1 MFNLYTNFQLRAL
14 KGVSQK
20 MWDTLFTLFDL
31 YGPIPRLLF
40 ETLLPPKKF
49 RTEMVS
55 DATAKDEELNC
66 RIREY
71 RDELENKI
79 HDAVQLDPNT
89 VLSTEYGVNS
99 SHTIY
104 TMRPRKMKKY
114 QYVSLHAAF
123 GFATADIGRRIAE
136 ATIAISLKDAQRL
149 YDFLLGQ
156 GATKTSAG
164 WVFEVRMHQIFQRG
178 GLFVATKQ
186 GGQETITIDIH
197 SCGDFSQVSGVGDL
211 LRERPGSQRIKPDII
226 GRYFKPQHCNLPSVD
241 SFAVTECA
249 AAGGEVLVLFQMTV
263 STEHPVKA
271 EGLASIWAVIPQA
284 LRRAPP
290 ILVFVVPADV
300 ASRFASK
307 KQIISGP
314 ANQTSASR
322 RSTRNHPDFETWEQY
337 VLPVGEKTLWENTMK

>member
-1 MFNLYTNFQLRAL
+1 
-14 KGVSQK
+14 

-40 ETLLPPKKF
+40 ETLLPPF
-49 RTEMVS
+49 AYDGLTVS
-55 DATAKDEELNC
+55 GVVKRRMDEYGDL
-66 RIREY
+66 
-71 RDELENKI
+71 LHGKI
-79 HDAVQLDPNT
+79 VEAVKLDPNIA
-89 VLSTEYGVNS
+89 LSTEYGVNC

-104 TMRPRKMKKY
+104 TMRPWKIDDYK
-114 QYVSLHAAF
+114 YVSDRPAY

-164 WVFEVRMHQIFQRG
+164 WVFEARMHQIFQRG
-178 GLFVATKQ
+178 GRFVATKQ
-186 GGQETITIDIH
+186 GGRATITIDIR

-211 LRERPGSQRIKPDII
+211 LRERPGSQRIKKKAII
-226 GRYFKPQHCNLPSVD
+226 GRYFKPQRCNLPSVD

-249 AAGGEVLVLFQMTV
+249 AAGGKVLVLFQMTV

-271 EGLASIWAVIPQA
+271 EGLASLWAVIPQA

-300 ASRFASK
+300 ASTFASK
-307 KQIISGP
+307 RQSISGS
-314 ANQTSASR
+314 ANQTSAS
-322 RSTRNHPDFETWEQY
+322 NPPDFETWKQY
-337 VLPVGEKTLWENTMK
+337 VLPVSDKTLWESAMK